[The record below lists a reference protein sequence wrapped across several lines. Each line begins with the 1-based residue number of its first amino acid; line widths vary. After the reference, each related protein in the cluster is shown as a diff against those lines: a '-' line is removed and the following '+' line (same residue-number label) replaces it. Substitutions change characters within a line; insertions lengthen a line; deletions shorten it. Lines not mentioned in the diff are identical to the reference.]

1 MDGCNHR
8 VLIIGSDRTS
18 FLSAAAVPHDYSV
31 LGEGGAEVSGLGQA
45 RRALAGMMRLARGR
59 IERAKLAADRLAC
72 GLVCMHRS
80 SMLLCTYVHPQN
92 GGNFLSADRLQ
103 NDHPCCRLRPVN
115 ACPVPKTKTS
125 KEARGNVSLLP
136 QLQVDTTGPYG
147 DGSMSFAR
155 TATSTPARVRAGSSS
170 SLASVSL
177 AGSRSSSTWWS
188 YQAVSPST

>member
-115 ACPVPKTKTS
+115 ACPVPETKTS
-125 KEARGNVSLLP
+125 KEMSLSYHNCRLTP
-136 QLQVDTTGPYG
+136 QDRMGMDQCLLL
-147 DGSMSFAR
+147 
-155 TATSTPARVRAGSSS
+155 VRIVMHRPLLVYSDEIF
-170 SLASVSL
+170 SLSL
-177 AGSRSSSTWWS
+177 I
-188 YQAVSPST
+188 